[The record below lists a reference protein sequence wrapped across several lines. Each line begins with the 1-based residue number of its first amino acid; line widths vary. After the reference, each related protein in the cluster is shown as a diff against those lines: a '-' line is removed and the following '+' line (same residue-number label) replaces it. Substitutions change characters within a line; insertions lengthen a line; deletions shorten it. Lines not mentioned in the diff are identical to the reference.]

1 MKPKS
6 IVTLLAMAMIVI
18 LVAACAEEADPEPVV
33 VSEAV
38 QQPRVVSAEAF
49 VVPLQE
55 ADLAFEV
62 GGRVV
67 SVGVEEGDEVEPGQL
82 LIELDS
88 SAQQAALAEAK
99 AGLGQAEAISAESE
113 ARLAEAAAGMADA
126 EANLAKVKADPTDEE
141 VAQLQAN
148 LDKAEAGLAQLLA
161 GPTPEEVAQAKAA
174 VQTAQAQLN
183 ELLAD
188 PREEDLQV
196 ASSNLMQTQA
206 DVRKAQTEYDRVR
219 LGNPPDVLV
228 VGGELEKATLRYEA
242 AQAEY
247 DRLVNGATEEQV
259 ATVRAR
265 IVEAEA
271 ALDRVLAGATA
282 EQIAQAQAD
291 VARAEADLARLLAGA
306 TDEDIAIAEAGVERA
321 SAGIETAK
329 ANVESSQASIEQAT
343 SRLDSAQVEI
353 DKTRLTAPFAA
364 TVSSLNVDTGEIVQP
379 GAPVMSLGDASV
391 WQIETDDLTEI
402 DVVNVQVGAKV
413 DISVDALPGETL
425 KGEVVRV
432 TPKSET
438 KAGDVTYTV
447 LIDITS
453 GDTSRLR
460 WGMTT
465 FVDIEADSGIA
476 R

>member
-6 IVTLLAMAMIVI
+6 ILTVLAMVVIVI
-18 LVAACAEEADPEPVV
+18 LVAACGEQPTPEPVV
-33 VSEAV
+33 VSDAV
-38 QQPRVVSAEAF
+38 QQPQVVSAEAF

-67 SVGVEEGDEVEPGQL
+67 SVAVEEGDNVEPGQL
-82 LIELDS
+82 LIEVDS
-88 SAQQAALAEAK
+88 STQQAALAEAE
-99 AGLGQAEAISAESE
+99 AGLGQAEAAAAASE
-113 ARLAEAAAGMADA
+113 ARLAEAAAGLANA
-126 EANLAKVKADPTDEE
+126 QANLAKVKADPTDEE
-141 VAQLQAN
+141 IAQFQAN
-148 LDKAEAGLAQLLA
+148 LSKAEAALAQVLA
-161 GPTPEEVAQAKAA
+161 GPTPEDIAQAEAL

-188 PREEDLQV
+188 PREEDLQI
-196 ASSNLMQTQA
+196 AASNLLQAQA
-206 DVRKAQTEYDRVR
+206 DVRKAQSDYDKVR
-219 LGNPPDVLV
+219 YGNPPDVLV
-228 VGGELEKATLRYEA
+228 VGGDLEKATLRYEA
-242 AQAEY
+242 AQAEH
-247 DRLVNGATEEQV
+247 DRLVNGPTEEQV
-259 ATVRAR
+259 ATAQAR
-265 IVEAEA
+265 VAEAEA
-271 ALDRVLAGATA
+271 ALNKVRAGATA

-291 VARAEADLARLLAGA
+291 VARAEADLNRLLAGA
-306 TDEDIAIAEAGVERA
+306 TDEDVAIAEAGVEQA
-321 SAGIETAK
+321 SAGIETAR
-329 ANVESSQASIEQAT
+329 ANAEASQAGVGQAQ
-343 SRLDSAQVEI
+343 SRLDSAQVQV
-353 DKTRLTAPFAA
+353 DKTQLTAPFAA
-364 TVSSLNVDTGEIVQP
+364 TVSSLNVDTGEIVQA
-379 GAPVMSLGDASV
+379 GAPVMSVGDASG

-402 DVVNVQVGAKV
+402 DVVNVQIGASV

-425 KGEVVRV
+425 KGKVVRV